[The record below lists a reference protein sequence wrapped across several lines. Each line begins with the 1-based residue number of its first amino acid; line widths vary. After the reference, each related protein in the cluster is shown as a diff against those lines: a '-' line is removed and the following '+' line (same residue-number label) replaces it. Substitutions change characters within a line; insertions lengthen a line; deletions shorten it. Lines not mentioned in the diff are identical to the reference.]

1 MANELRNRLVPTT
14 RKTLLIWTLLPL
26 LLLTA
31 VLYAYS
37 LVSVADAQTTYQND
51 PSISPP
57 KSTTAAQVGA
67 DIVVSWVAPAGQVDG
82 YQIRRS
88 KDSSNF
94 STLVEN
100 TGNTDTTYTDRPAA
114 SGRYKYRIKT
124 IIGSNISP
132 NGPKATVSFIA
143 TAAALLPTPEVEVE
157 TVVEEVTDEVA
168 VEEVA
173 VEEIA
178 AEVTAETEIARL
190 TSAIADQLNGCVMFD
205 IDSPLGGD
213 PTYAVN
219 TDDVTCVPVRHVST
233 EPCIRM
239 DLVNDLD
246 TARITVY
253 GEDGIPVALLTEMDR
268 ANLFGGKTLYSIG
281 PFPTINDASHGI
293 AKDYSAL
300 LFHNS
305 GRGVLEVSIGGVPD
319 RYETSETPDLKKT
332 AIPDSYLRAS
342 KSFDVLDNDVYS
354 PEMEFLFQ
362 RMKDIVDGTEYS
374 VAPNCRF
381 LPDTRDRISQP
392 REKELLGNLTAT
404 GAVQDELDLGPD
416 VDLFETT
423 LTQGVEYTFTATA
436 VDPNDV
442 NINDVNFEINST
454 NKVLDLI
461 APTVQVMDADGDELA
476 SGDGAAEVSYTVVT
490 GGTHYIRVSHATEAD
505 YDNAG
510 VYTLSMRATGEGTGD
525 FQGDNT
531 TAALVETGFPMSG
544 QISPANDV
552 DWIKFEAAADQHYPI
567 LVTGDDTGGQ
577 TALADPKVT
586 LHNADGT
593 EVSASEYKTG
603 TVNGQPVGELY
614 TDTAG
619 TYYIGVASND
629 SASGGAYIASI
640 PTDDHPG
647 LHNVVYEGFAVG
659 GLVNGAINGAWDADR
674 VEVSLI
680 NKVNYY
686 VSVTNDAEADLTLTI
701 MGAAGPVGETQAD
714 GSVYVEFV
722 EGGIKAVPDAAS
734 GAPTAFTV
742 QVSLSGTADTPVDY
756 TITARTPQVA
766 DLTAADDH
774 PDSIAVLSDAAQ
786 SLNLSQVG
794 SHTLNGILN
803 GSSDVDAFGIESMP
817 MGEYQ
822 FHIYMPP
829 TTAGLIGMQ
838 ILLNKPDNTSEDITE
853 GFTAT
858 EDLTTDAGYSIS
870 VTNHVPDTV
879 AYYVVEVTPV
889 LETPPAV
896 EGS

>member
-1 MANELRNRLVPTT
+1 MKE
-14 RKTLLIWTLLPL
+14 K
-26 LLLTA
+26 
-31 VLYAYS
+31 
-37 LVSVADAQTTYQND
+37 
-51 PSISPP
+51 
-57 KSTTAAQVGA
+57 
-67 DIVVSWVAPAGQVDG
+67 
-82 YQIRRS
+82 
-88 KDSSNF
+88 
-94 STLVEN
+94 
-100 TGNTDTTYTDRPAA
+100 
-114 SGRYKYRIKT
+114 
-124 IIGSNISP
+124 
-132 NGPKATVSFIA
+132 
-143 TAAALLPTPEVEVE
+143 ALLV
-157 TVVEEVTDEVA
+157 
-168 VEEVA
+168 
-173 VEEIA
+173 
-178 AEVTAETEIARL
+178 
-190 TSAIADQLNGCVMFD
+190 
-205 IDSPLGGD
+205 
-213 PTYAVN
+213 
-219 TDDVTCVPVRHVST
+219 
-233 EPCIRM
+233 
-239 DLVNDLD
+239 
-246 TARITVY
+246 
-253 GEDGIPVALLTEMDR
+253 
-268 ANLFGGKTLYSIG
+268 
-281 PFPTINDASHGI
+281 
-293 AKDYSAL
+293 
-300 LFHNS
+300 HNS
-305 GRGVLEVSIGGVPD
+305 GQGSINVNLGGTEDVFG
-319 RYETSETPDLKKT
+319 TSSITGITKSAPPV
-332 AIPDSYLRAS
+332 ADSYLRAS
-342 KSFDVLDNDVYS
+342 KSFDTLDNDVFG
-354 PEMEFLFQ
+354 PEMEFLFL
-362 RMKDIVDGTEYS
+362 RMQDIVEGNDYYL
-374 VAPNCRF
+374 APDCRF
-381 LPDTRDRISQP
+381 TADTRDRLRQPDWEIIS
-392 REKELLGNLTAT
+392 LGSLTAT
-404 GAVQDELDLGPD
+404 QAVQDELDNGAD

-436 VDPNDV
+436 IDPSDVDLAK
-442 NINDVNFEINST
+442 VNFDSLST

-476 SGDGAAEVSYTVVT
+476 SGDGTAEVSYTVVT

-531 TAALVETGFPMSG
+531 TPALVETGFPMSG

-586 LHNADGT
+586 LYNADGT

-686 VSVTNDAEADLTLTI
+686 VSVTNDAEADLTLTL

-853 GFTAT
+853 GFTAHGGPHHGRRVQYQRHKPRT
-858 EDLTTDAGYSIS
+858 RHCRLLRGGGDSSIADPTGRGRLLT
-870 VTNHVPDTV
+870 VR
-879 AYYVVEVTPV
+879 
-889 LETPPAV
+889 
-896 EGS
+896 